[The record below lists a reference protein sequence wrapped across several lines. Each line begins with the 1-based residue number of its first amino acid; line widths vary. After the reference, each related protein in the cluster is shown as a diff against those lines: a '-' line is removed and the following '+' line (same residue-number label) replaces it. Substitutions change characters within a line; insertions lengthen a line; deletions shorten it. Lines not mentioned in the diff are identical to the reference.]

1 MFSIDFLNG
10 VTLPTEEGL
19 AREIAG
25 RLDQEWR
32 GLKST
37 VRHRAG
43 CSDSDSKEIQPS
55 AERVGTK
62 SLRRAALFQGVS

>member
-25 RLDQEWR
+25 RLDQEFR
-32 GLKST
+32 GLK
-37 VRHRAG
+37 
-43 CSDSDSKEIQPS
+43 
-55 AERVGTK
+55 
-62 SLRRAALFQGVS
+62 